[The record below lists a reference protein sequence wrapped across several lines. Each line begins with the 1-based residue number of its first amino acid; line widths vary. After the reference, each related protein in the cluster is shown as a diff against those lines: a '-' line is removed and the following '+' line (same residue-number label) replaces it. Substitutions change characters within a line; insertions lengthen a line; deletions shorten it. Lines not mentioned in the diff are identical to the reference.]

1 MTGVVFQYILNL
13 SVFFAFSERPM
24 PPRNDFTNQE
34 IARIMDEIAGLLE
47 GKRVVRGREAECGYY
62 YRQTGEL
69 EG

>member
-1 MTGVVFQYILNL
+1 
-13 SVFFAFSERPM
+13 M